1 MDDKKFRKG
10 PHAAKNKTAEDILDG
25 KVSSVDE
32 RKTVVLDEDL
42 ENVEFDDK
50 VWLYWKRNRNF
61 IILLLGAVFAVIVG
75 TQGWKIYSLNN
86 AAALASAYEASFS
99 AGNLEDFSK
108 ANPGTKLGAVAALE
122 VADKFYLE
130 GKYDNAK
137 ILYTQSAGALKTNVL
152 FGRAKLGEAM
162 CEYMIDP
169 GKGKSAFEALYN
181 DNSIAPTF
189 RAEAGYLWAQ
199 VEISNGNNA
208 GARKILEDIAKN
220 QAYGVYTRLASDT
233 LDNIN

>member
-75 TQGWKIYSLNN
+75 TQGWKMYRLNK
-86 AAALASAYEASFS
+86 AAATPVAKLIKSAASNATNNFGMSYDRLYVSMIQASD
-99 AGNLEDFSK
+99 GIK
-108 ANPGTKLGAVAALE
+108 MKR
-122 VADKFYLE
+122 YLP
-130 GKYDNAK
+130 
-137 ILYTQSAGALKTNVL
+137 
-152 FGRAKLGEAM
+152 RAKGSSSSLV
-162 CEYMIDP
+162 
-169 GKGKSAFEALYN
+169 KRTSN
-181 DNSIAPTF
+181 
-189 RAEAGYLWAQ
+189 
-199 VEISNGNNA
+199 ISVTVKERN
-208 GARKILEDIAKN
+208 
-220 QAYGVYTRLASDT
+220 
-233 LDNIN
+233 

>member
-1 MDDKKFRKG
+1 M
-10 PHAAKNKTAEDILDG
+10 
-25 KVSSVDE
+25 
-32 RKTVVLDEDL
+32 
-42 ENVEFDDK
+42 
-50 VWLYWKRNRNF
+50 
-61 IILLLGAVFAVIVG
+61 
-75 TQGWKIYSLNN
+75 
-86 AAALASAYEASFS
+86 
-99 AGNLEDFSK
+99 
-108 ANPGTKLGAVAALE
+108 
-122 VADKFYLE
+122 E

-137 ILYTQSAGALKTNVL
+137 ILYTQSAGALNTNVL

-162 CEYMIDP
+162 CEYMLDP